1 MCQLCQ
7 RFVSRSQSK
16 GSLFLCRRERR
27 RRRAAP
33 NPSVAWCSSAFAG
46 WYRRLYLD
54 SHLPTRPESRR
65 LCRPPSH
72 CGRSLRPCVQSL
84 SQWRQSSQRRH
95 AQKFPIHQGRRRIR
109 HGALSGWHQGAL
121 PGDSGSFRHHCQS
134 IPKPGQGRRLCDPQP
149 SAWGPDHPVHG
160 PKAGQMS
167 KVSKGCNFGHRG
179 YGVSSGI
186 QFFLRLE
193 ATKALSL
200 SFGHDDC
207 TTDTAN
213 NRATTTSGNTTS
225 AKNKPPTA
233 NSKRRNKNDRI
244 GRIELN
250 NQIFGLVW
258 ILVGFLLNCFELL
271 WGWATACH
279 WEERPMLRWSPMV
292 HTQVLSPWRTSMA
305 TRPGALLAAAWYTE
319 ATLSN
324 VPSNVPSKVR
334 DIWWYL
340 NIFESVRFLEICW
353 PWISNHFLKVFMI
366 LFVPEA
372 FCLRPVIMFN
382 PARSWLMT
390 VSVSKAKTTLAAS
403 AKSMPSDY

>member
-1 MCQLCQ
+1 MIISLYVCQLCQ
-7 RFVSRSQSK
+7 RFVRHSQSK
-16 GSLFLCRRERR
+16 GSLFLGRRERR

-46 WYRRLYLD
+46 WYWRLYLD
-54 SHLPTRPESRR
+54 SHFPTRPESRR

-167 KVSKGCNFGHRG
+167 KVSKVCNFGHRG
-179 YGVSSGI
+179 YAVSSGTVYN
-186 QFFLRLE
+186 FFLGLKPPRHFPY
-193 ATKALSL
+193 LSL
-200 SFGHDDC
+200 SFGHDEC

-250 NQIFGLVW
+250 NW
-258 ILVGFLLNCFELL
+258 II
-271 WGWATACH
+271 
-279 WEERPMLRWSPMV
+279 R
-292 HTQVLSPWRTSMA
+292 
-305 TRPGALLAAAWYTE
+305 
-319 ATLSN
+319 
-324 VPSNVPSKVR
+324 
-334 DIWWYL
+334 YL
-340 NIFESVRFLEICW
+340 
-353 PWISNHFLKVFMI
+353 
-366 LFVPEA
+366 
-372 FCLRPVIMFN
+372 
-382 PARSWLMT
+382 
-390 VSVSKAKTTLAAS
+390 
-403 AKSMPSDY
+403 D

>member
-1 MCQLCQ
+1 MLDYALLVHPCASWCILSFFFSFAFCILQLIKDAQVEKELLLSNLEMRSVNISDQSWSLLKGRWNWWNSFVEDLARFSKPHWLMQSENIVLTSSSQEIFIYDHFFMCVNY
-7 RFVSRSQSK
+7 VSDSLAALSLKGRSS
-16 GSLFLCRRERR
+16 LCRRERR

-271 WGWATACH
+271 WIVLNCFEAGLQHATEKRGLC
-279 WEERPMLRWSPMV
+279 
-292 HTQVLSPWRTSMA
+292 
-305 TRPGALLAAAWYTE
+305 
-319 ATLSN
+319 
-324 VPSNVPSKVR
+324 
-334 DIWWYL
+334 
-340 NIFESVRFLEICW
+340 
-353 PWISNHFLKVFMI
+353 
-366 LFVPEA
+366 
-372 FCLRPVIMFN
+372 
-382 PARSWLMT
+382 
-390 VSVSKAKTTLAAS
+390 
-403 AKSMPSDY
+403 